1 MKGSGV
7 RVPASALGF
16 QPRALSGVNVGVN
29 TISLV
34 DANSF
39 WIDAYFEET
48 NLVHVTVGD
57 PAQAG
62 YGNGYNYG
70 YDDAMARRDRDA
82 HYRAEAWRAQPV
94 GLITV
99 DTGAIAFG
107 YSDGYWD
114 NSHNWHR
121 WHDKSEMRA
130 YRDRN
135 GSHYYDRDHSHY
147 DNDGW
152 QR

>member
-1 MKGSGV
+1 MLNKMSILLAATAV
-7 RVPASALGF
+7 A
-16 QPRALSGVNVGVN
+16 ALSAGTAIAQPDERGNGPN
-29 TISLV
+29 M
-34 DANSF
+34 A
-39 WIDAYFEET
+39 
-48 NLVHVTVGD
+48 VTVGD

-121 WHDKSEMRA
+121 WHDKNEMRA
-130 YRDRN
+130 YRDHS